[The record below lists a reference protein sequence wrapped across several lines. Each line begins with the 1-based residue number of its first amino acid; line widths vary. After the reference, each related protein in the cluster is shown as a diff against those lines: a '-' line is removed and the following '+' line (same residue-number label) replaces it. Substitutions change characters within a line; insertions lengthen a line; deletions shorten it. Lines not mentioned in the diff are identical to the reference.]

1 MAMRQPIKTT
11 ASALRGKPASKA
23 HVGDGLEAILQNN
36 PQLRRLVLQAKDR
49 GSVTFDQLNAA
60 LPADFPP
67 EQTEEVIQLLDAQG
81 IMVLRE
87 DPGADLEG
95 EPVEVEAAA
104 ESEAAPE
111 GGEGEEG
118 QESKREG

>member
-1 MAMRQPIKTT
+1 MPRLPRDERSVRELSGMAMRQPIKNS
-11 ASALRGKPASKA
+11 ASALRGKSAGKA
-23 HVGDGLEAILQNN
+23 HIGDGLEAILQNN

-81 IMVLRE
+81 IMVLRDE
-87 DPGADLEG
+87 SGAEIEG
-95 EPVEVEAAA
+95 EAA
-104 ESEAAPE
+104 EAEP
-111 GGEGEEG
+111 
-118 QESKREG
+118 